1 MTVSLAHRV
10 DGPDSAPAVVLG
22 PSLGTT
28 WEMWDSL
35 ASTLA
40 ASHRVVRY
48 DTRGHGRSPV
58 PEGPYDVPGLA
69 SDVLTLLD
77 SLDVERFALVGLSL
91 GGAIGQTLALTQPSR
106 LTSAV
111 LCCTVPWF
119 GGPEPWGERAARV
132 RAKGMASIAE
142 ASKGRWFTDEFRSSS
157 PDEVDRHIA
166 MLASIDPV
174 GYASCCEALGRFDV
188 RESLP
193 EITVPVRVIAGGHDP
208 VAIPD
213 ACEEMAAAI
222 PGADLVVLPD
232 TSHIATVAG
241 EPFERAV
248 TEHLERHL

>member
-10 DGPDSAPAVVLG
+10 DGPSAAPVVVLG

-28 WEMWDSL
+28 WQMWDSL
-35 ASTLA
+35 AYQLSD
-40 ASHRVVRY
+40 SHRVVRY

-58 PEGPYDVPGLA
+58 PEGPYDMPGLA
-69 SDVLTLLD
+69 SDVLALLD
-77 SLDVERFALVGLSL
+77 SLGIERFALVGLSL

-106 LTSAV
+106 LTAAV

-119 GGPEPWGERAARV
+119 GGPEPWDERAARV
-132 RAKGMASIAE
+132 RSHGMSAIAE
-142 ASKGRWFTDEFRSSS
+142 GSKGRWFTDDFRASSGA
-157 PDEVDRHIA
+157 EVDRHID
-166 MLASIDPV
+166 MLTSLDPA
-174 GYASCCEALGRFDV
+174 GYASCCEALGGFDV

-193 EITVPVRVIAGGHDP
+193 EITVPVRVIAGEHDP
-208 VAIPD
+208 VAVPD

-222 PGADLVVLPD
+222 PGADFVVVPD

>member
-1 MTVSLAHRV
+1 MTVALASRV
-10 DGPDSAPAVVLG
+10 DGPSDGPVVVLG

-35 ASTLA
+35 TAVLA
-40 ASHRVVRY
+40 PSFRVVRY

-58 PEGPYDVPGLA
+58 PPGPYDVSGLA
-69 SDVLTLLD
+69 SDVLALLD
-77 SLDVERFALVGLSL
+77 SLDVDRFAMVGLSL
-91 GGAIGQTLALTQPSR
+91 GGAIAQTLAVTQPSR
-106 LTSAV
+106 LSAAA

-119 GGPEPWGERAARV
+119 GGPGQWEERAARV
-132 RAKGMASIAE
+132 RSRGMTAIKE
-142 ASKGRWFTDEFRSSS
+142 ATPARWFTDDFCAAH
-157 PDEVDRHIA
+157 PDQVDRF
-166 MLASIDPV
+166 IDTITSLDAE
-174 GYASCCEALGRFDV
+174 GYASCCEAIGAFDV

-193 EITVPVRVIAGGHDP
+193 EITVPVRVVAGSEDP
-208 VAIPD
+208 VALPA

-222 PGADLVVLPD
+222 PGADLVVVPD